1 MPTIHRE
8 RQGHVAIFTMEGDND
23 LNLGVVEQELHQRL
37 LEYRDD
43 DELWCAIVTGAGTR
57 AFCAGADLKAI
68 ASKGSFGRNFWAPR
82 VLDLL
87 SGAEFWKPLIA
98 AVNGH
103 AIGAGLML
111 ALGCDIRLAA
121 ENATFGVPEVKYGFP
136 PGMGAS
142 QRLPRAIP
150 LGPAMEILLTG
161 DRISAQQALQWG
173 LVNRVVPQERLMEE
187 AMGLAERIVANPPLA
202 VRATKEL
209 AMRGLDLTLE
219 QGLRLE
225 TMLSQ
230 LTRQTEDMKEGLRA
244 FAEKR
249 PPEFKGR

>member
-1 MPTIHRE
+1 MPTIHCE
-8 RQGHVAIFTMEGDND
+8 RAGHVVVFTLEGEND
-23 LNLGVVEQELHQRL
+23 LNLGVVDEQLHRRL
-37 LEYRDD
+37 LDYRDD
-43 DELWCAIVTGAGTR
+43 DELWCAVVTGAGTR

-68 ASKGSFGRNFWAPR
+68 AATGSFGRSFWATR

-121 ENATFGVPEVKYGFP
+121 ENATFGLPEVKYGFP

-142 QRLPRAIP
+142 QRLPRAIA
-150 LGPAMEILLTG
+150 LGPAMELLLTG
-161 DRISAQQALQWG
+161 ERISAQQALQWG
-173 LVNRVVPQERLMEE
+173 LVNRVVPPAQLREE
-187 AMGLAERIVANPPLA
+187 AIALAERIAANPPLA

-209 AMRGLDLTLE
+209 ALRGLDLTLE

-225 TMLSQ
+225 TMLSH
-230 LTRQTEDMKEGLRA
+230 LTRQTEDAKEALRA

-249 PPEFKGR
+249 RPEFKGR

>member
-1 MPTIHRE
+1 MPTIHYE
-8 RQGHVAIFTMEGDND
+8 RQGRIAVLTMEGDND
-23 LNLGVVEQELHQRL
+23 LNLGVVDEALHARL

-43 DELWCAIVTGAGTR
+43 EELWCAIVTGAGDR

-68 ASKGSFGRNFWAPR
+68 AARGSFGRNFWAPR

-87 SGAEFWKPLIA
+87 SGVEFWKPLIA

-103 AIGAGLML
+103 AIGAGMML
-111 ALGCDIRLAA
+111 ALGCDIRVAS
-121 ENATFGVPEVKYGFP
+121 ENATFGLPEVKYGFP
-136 PGMGAS
+136 PGMGAT
-142 QRLPRAIP
+142 QRLPRAVA
-150 LGPAMEILLTG
+150 LGPAMEMLLTG
-161 DRISAQQALQWG
+161 DRITAQQALQWG
-173 LVNRVVPQERLMEE
+173 LVNRVVPRLQLIECAME
-187 AMGLAERIVANPPLA
+187 LAQRIVANPPLA

-209 AMRGLDLTLE
+209 AMRGVDMTLE

-225 TMLSQ
+225 TMLSH
-230 LTRQTEDMKEGLRA
+230 LTRPSEDVKEALKA